1 MGLRGA
7 KMDIEDHYCHAN
19 AETCKMKNESPFR
32 KQPPSYFRQAQLIW
46 FYGVF
51 NKCLRDGLAA
61 KNELGQAF
69 LQLANAL

>member
-19 AETCKMKNESPFR
+19 AARKNESPFR